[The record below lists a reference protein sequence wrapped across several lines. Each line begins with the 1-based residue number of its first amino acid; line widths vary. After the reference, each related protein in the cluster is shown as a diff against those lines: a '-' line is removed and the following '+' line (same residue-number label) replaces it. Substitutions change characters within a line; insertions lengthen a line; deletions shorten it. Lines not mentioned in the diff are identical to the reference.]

1 MSVSSTLSEEMRSA
15 NYWSPITTL
24 IKITHSTA
32 PYTVRLADNPDDV
45 VSNGQTFSA
54 YRLKALTPR
63 QSRDPESDVKVLL
76 ANIDPTFLCR
86 WFLLMPRTEA
96 PRFTIQRVRLLSP
109 NVIEEEYNDCE
120 LVTVNGDDIALDCLC
135 RWESMLSLPASK
147 RMTRYYFPALFR
159 DGY

>member
-1 MSVSSTLSEEMRSA
+1 MSVSSTLAEEMRSA
-15 NYWSPITTL
+15 NYWSPIITL

-32 PYTVRLADNPDDV
+32 PYTVRVCDSTVDV

-54 YRLKALTPR
+54 YKLSALTPR
-63 QSRDPESDVKVLL
+63 QSRDPECDVKVLL

-96 PRFTIQRVRLLSP
+96 PKFTIQRVRELTP
-109 NVIEEEYNDCE
+109 NVIEDEYADCD

-135 RWESMLSLPASK
+135 RWESMLFLPASK
-147 RMTRYYFPALFR
+147 RMTRWHYPALHR